1 MGCDQ
6 VLLDGGATSS
16 DPLRDQY
23 QTYNVNSGT
32 AAQTTTSPSL
42 PETTGR
48 TLLPTANTILAYGY
62 SSGPSSTPAGAEVF
76 NPRCSPHPSGNLSQP
91 FVIGSRP
98 P

>member
-16 DPLRDQY
+16 DPPRDQY
-23 QTYNVNSGT
+23 QIYNVNSGT